1 MTKLFKSLLDLPGPT
16 WTYLDLLRPI
26 WTYLDLLRPTWTYLD
41 LPGPTL
47 SGTPGFNNFQSCFY
61 HNNVTFSTQF
71 RPHSPQ
77 KLGLLLDDDSHGGG
91 RERLGLGFLLCSS
104 IFYLILEGSNVFIS
118 RNSSITLYSFLIGVK
133 AERLPNVTNVPKN
146 TLVPQFDFIQS
157 S

>member
-1 MTKLFKSLLDLPGPT
+1 MDQ
-16 WTYLDLLRPI
+16 
-26 WTYLDLLRPTWTYLD
+26 LRPTWTYLD

-47 SGTPGFNNFQSCFY
+47 SGTPDFNNFQSCFY

-133 AERLPNVTNVPKN
+133 ENYSKN
-146 TLVPQFDFIQS
+146 LTRIISNFNELQ
-157 S
+157 